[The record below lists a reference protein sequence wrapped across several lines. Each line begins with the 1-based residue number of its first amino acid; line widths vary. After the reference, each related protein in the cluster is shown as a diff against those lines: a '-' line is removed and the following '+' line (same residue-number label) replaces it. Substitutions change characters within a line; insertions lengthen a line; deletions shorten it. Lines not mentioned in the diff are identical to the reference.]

1 MKIIMFFVIAHLQ
14 NIRWW
19 MYFTDIKWSE
29 ITFII
34 VMSSVHELIDILV
47 NVGSGNG

>member
-1 MKIIMFFVIAHLQ
+1 MKIIILFVIAHLP

-19 MYFTDIKWSE
+19 INVTDIKFSE
-29 ITFII
+29 ITYIFA
-34 VMSSVHELIDILV
+34 MTSVHELIDILV